1 MLSSR
6 KICASRGSPMDVTL
20 KTTEEVERFFRET
33 GNVLLGSAPKMRNA
47 QIVFTE
53 KTREGA
59 CILCCGE
66 DVTLTGG
73 KLVFAGPGS
82 VVYLASGNTS
92 LRLDATVHAG
102 CTFALGSSTYTN
114 GPLHL
119 IVSERRSVLIG
130 DRGLF
135 SFDVWIRTADPHL
148 VYRVEDSSRI
158 NPSRD
163 VVIGDHVWLGQSAML
178 LKGTVI
184 GSGSIIGGAAVVAGK
199 TIPSNTSWAGS
210 PARQIARGVF
220 FGGACV
226 HGWTA
231 EQTAASQTFASDKWI
246 YDNAPQCDQSG
257 LVQLANRL
265 AGVTSAEERIAFVQS
280 TYLEKGKN
288 RFAIAEAPPS
298 SSSENRGL
306 PLRPL
311 EFLRLRF
318 RRR

>member
-1 MLSSR
+1 MAR
-6 KICASRGSPMDVTL
+6 PVC
-20 KTTEEVERFFRET
+20 
-33 GNVLLGSAPKMRNA
+33 
-47 QIVFTE
+47 
-53 KTREGA
+53 
-59 CILCCGE
+59 
-66 DVTLTGG
+66 
-73 KLVFAGPGS
+73 
-82 VVYLASGNTS
+82 
-92 LRLDATVHAG
+92 HA
-102 CTFALGSSTYTN
+102 
-114 GPLHL
+114 
-119 IVSERRSVLIG
+119 
-130 DRGLF
+130 
-135 SFDVWIRTADPHL
+135 
-148 VYRVEDSSRI
+148 
-158 NPSRD
+158 
-163 VVIGDHVWLGQSAML
+163 

-220 FGGACV
+220 FDGACV

>member
-1 MLSSR
+1 MLRRRCNLDRGQAGFRRSWFRRLPGKR
-6 KICASRGSPMDVTL
+6 KHLTAVGC
-20 KTTEEVERFFRET
+20 
-33 GNVLLGSAPKMRNA
+33 N
-47 QIVFTE
+47 
-53 KTREGA
+53 GA
-59 CILCCGE
+59 CW
-66 DVTLTGG
+66 
-73 KLVFAGPGS
+73 
-82 VVYLASGNTS
+82 VYVR
-92 LRLDATVHAG
+92 LRLIDVHQRPPPLNRIRATQCA
-102 CTFALGSSTYTN
+102 YWRQR
-114 GPLHL
+114 P
-119 IVSERRSVLIG
+119 
-130 DRGLF
+130 F

-220 FGGACV
+220 FDGACV